1 MKILS
6 HKLLIL
12 IALLLAVSACRDEEF
27 FPVMETISSDSGN
40 NSTRAE
46 LTNPGALQQEGDY
59 WVAKGQVP
67 LVGVGR
73 VADDIS
79 GSLVSLLDVSSNK
92 LDYMFDTDLTNSAKL
107 KSGIVGAE
115 VAANQVISVR
125 DLYHV
130 YKGGQKVGFVIKAA
144 DSGILTADV
153 LGTMWIET
161 SLNNKRQETIS
172 ATDNSGVLSLNL
184 LSPKNSSMQTVS
196 VKTTLPFDEIKLGIG
211 GVDVSL
217 LSGLEIYYA
226 FVGENEAIPITTSN
240 FPSAT
245 VEAGGMWAPLIFTP
259 ADLDKLLDANALDK
273 GPIFAVAAVN
283 PSVEVDLTKCTT
295 QIPEG
300 SEIGFKTNSGGVL
313 GIDAFKTTVIDY
325 TIGDSKYTETLDG
338 SVVGISLIGGGNSL
352 LGTIP
357 AQNGSQLKG
366 NVTKLG
372 IEFRGLN
379 LDLLEATTIC
389 YPYYRTPVEIDPST
403 YFVVANDTVTSSSY
417 VLPSIR
423 KDGSGSVEYTF
434 KGGPAQA
441 EVKVVDGKNILAG
454 MTVAGD
460 YYMQA
465 VYTSANG
472 KQIAYNFIVTRLT
485 KDIPT
490 CHTPLVTSTYPGAKV
505 INTSEFTGCLLCL
518 AENELDENH
527 LAGNIVNPN
536 TNDYAGYI
544 GGVTLAHNTGI
555 VAVDAGQSVSG
566 SQKMRVGFV
575 LQTAKEFLG
584 LGALNFFRIRVLDAE
599 GKEIAD
605 QVAAQNNTVGL
616 GLLDGNGNKIRYSI
630 EVDGP
635 FRYVELYSSGVADV
649 SLSSLR
655 VYYAFWEDMSNNA
668 CAESLAEGI
677 QPDEACTT
685 LLSGV
690 NKHADIY
697 YEGTISTGLA
707 NVDASFSSLA
717 YAIDNSRNTAALIP
731 IINVAGGTTLGIK
744 FDQLSGGQQVGVMLR
759 DPNGVLKLDALRT
772 SVTVR
777 AYLGS
782 RLVSS
787 TDDNDASFGLVDLNV
802 IGYGNRY
809 YIEIT
814 PTADFDRVVINLGQG
829 LASVLTM
836 MQVYGVYYRPD
847 ADGDGIPD
855 CSENPDETEPAGVIM
870 TLEAE
875 DICVGD
881 AVGIKAETGLGTP
894 IQEVYYLQCVASGKK
909 EVIPVSIVNGNLMAA
924 DSARPLTLYN
934 GGIYALRLFD
944 TKEHANGD
952 GTDGLISVATLVLT
966 VHPEE
971 TIWTGARSSDWNT
984 WDNWTNGTPW
994 DCTNV
999 IIPGNVT
1006 RFPTLTQ
1013 SSYQSGMNR
1022 CNYIHIKDGGQLV
1035 NSFYLN
1041 SYNKAWVNLNLTGGR
1056 YYMLSAPLKD
1066 MVSGDMFI
1074 SPGET
1079 PDSFTQLTEQ
1089 TYKEVRTNP
1098 YIYQRLWST
1107 DAPVKNPAGYQASG
1121 TVSPDETNWTPP
1133 YNALTQKYEAGQGFS
1148 LMAGKTTGTTY
1159 EFVFPK
1165 MHQTYHYYS
1174 LSGSPTGMTE
1184 SVHSD
1189 RSVSGRFI
1197 YEGAWKNNALTVTL
1211 TNQKEGL
1218 AFLAGNPFMAH
1229 IDLKTFMAYNNIK
1242 EVKVYDGTVNNSLIL
1257 IDGELVSS
1265 TGSALNYV
1273 MPMEAFFVMNAT
1285 AATSRKVTFTPSML
1299 SAGASR
1305 TRALSRAALAS
1316 AGVGNGMLRIS
1327 ASAEGSVSSC
1337 LLRVSDKA
1345 GAAVRQGEDTR
1356 LLMDSE
1362 TRPKAV
1368 VYTVA
1373 DQTALDI
1380 QQIPSSVGRIPLG
1393 FYLAREGMNVTLS
1406 FDYAGSAW
1414 SGCVIVNSRTGTRT
1428 AISAGKVTLNNVTS
1442 GSGVYYLER
1451 K

>member
-1 MKILS
+1 MKTLS
-6 HKLLIL
+6 HKLFLL
-12 IALLLAVSACRDEEF
+12 IALLLAVSACRDDDF
-27 FPVMETISSDSGN
+27 FPGMETNSLDSGI
-40 NSTRAE
+40 TRVE
-46 LTNPGALQQEGDY
+46 LENPGALRQDGDY
-59 WVAKGQVP
+59 WIAKGQVP

-92 LDYMFDTDLTNSAKL
+92 LDYMFDTDLTNCAKL
-107 KSGIVGAE
+107 KNGIVGAE
-115 VAANQVISVR
+115 VAANQVISVK

-130 YKGGQKVGFVIKAA
+130 YKGGQTVGFVIKAA

-153 LGTMWIET
+153 LGAMWIET
-161 SLNNKRQETIS
+161 SLHDKRQETIS
-172 ATDNSGVLSLNL
+172 ATNSSEVLSLNL
-184 LSPKNSSMQTVS
+184 LSPKNSSTQTVS
-196 VKTTLPFDEIKLGIG
+196 VKTTLPFDEIKLGLG
-211 GVDVSL
+211 GVNVGL
-217 LSGLEIYYA
+217 LSGLEIYYG
-226 FVGENEAIPITTSN
+226 FVGENEAIPITKSN
-240 FPSAT
+240 FPDAKVS
-245 VEAGGMWAPLIFTP
+245 AGGMWGPFIFP
-259 ADLDKLLDANALDK
+259 ANLDDLLDAGALDK
-273 GPIFAVAAVN
+273 GPTFAMTAIS
-283 PSVEVDLTKCTT
+283 PSVEVDLTQCTT
-295 QIPEG
+295 KIPG
-300 SEIGFKTNSGGVL
+300 GAEIGFKTTTAGVL
-313 GIDAFKTTVIDY
+313 GIEAFGKTVLDY
-325 TIGDSKYTETLDG
+325 TIGNSKYTESLDG
-338 SVVGISLIGGGNSL
+338 SVAGISLIGGGNSL

-357 AQNGSQLKG
+357 TQNGSQLKG

-372 IEFRGLN
+372 IEFQGLKV
-379 LDLLEATTIC
+379 DLLKGTVIC
-389 YPYYRTPVEIDPST
+389 YPYYRNPVEIDPST
-403 YFVVANDTVTSSSY
+403 YFVVANDTVTTSSY
-417 VLPSIR
+417 ALPSMR
-423 KDGSGSVEYTF
+423 EDGGGSVQYVF
-434 KGGPAQA
+434 IGGPAQA
-441 EVKVVDGKNILAG
+441 EVKSVEGKNTLAG

-465 VYTSANG
+465 VYTDKDG
-472 KQIAYNFIVTRLT
+472 KQIAYNFIVTRVT
-485 KDIPT
+485 KDIPA

-518 AENELDENH
+518 SDNEMDENH

-544 GGVTLAHNTGI
+544 GGVKLAQNTGI
-555 VAVDAGQSVSG
+555 VAVDAGQSVGSG
-566 SQKMRVGFV
+566 GKMRVGFV

-584 LGALNFFRIRVLDAE
+584 LGALNFFRIRVLNAA

-630 EVDGP
+630 EVDEP

-690 NKHADIY
+690 NNHADIY

-731 IINVAGGTTLGIK
+731 IINVAGGTNLGIK
-744 FDQLSGGQQVGVMLR
+744 FDKLSANQQVGVMFR
-759 DPNGVLKLDALRT
+759 DPNGVLGLDALR
-772 SVTVR
+772 SKVTVR

-782 RLVSS
+782 TPVSS
-787 TDDNDASFGLVDLNV
+787 TNKEDTSFGLVELNV

-814 PTADFDRVVINLGQG
+814 PTGDFDRVVINLGEG
-829 LASVLTM
+829 LASVLSM
-836 MQVYGVYYRPD
+836 VQVYGVYYRPD
-847 ADGDGIPD
+847 DDGDGIPD
-855 CSENPDETEPAGVIM
+855 CSENPDETEPAGVRI

-881 AVGIKAETGLGTP
+881 AMGIKAETGLGTP
-894 IQEVYYLQCVASGKK
+894 IQEVYYLQCVASGQKV
-909 EVIPVSIVNGNLMAA
+909 VIPVSIVNGRLAAA
-924 DSARPLTLYN
+924 DSTRPLTLDKA
-934 GGIYALRLFD
+934 GIYALRLFD
-944 TKEHANGD
+944 TEEHANAD
-952 GTDGLISVATLVLT
+952 GTDGLISVTTLVLT

-971 TIWTGARSSDWNT
+971 TTWTGDKSSDWNT
-984 WDNWTNGTPW
+984 WGNWTEGTPW

-999 IIPGNVT
+999 IIPGDVT

-1022 CNYIHIKDGGQLV
+1022 CNYIHIQNGGQLV

-1041 SYNKAWVNLNLTGGR
+1041 RYNKAWVDLDLTGGR

-1074 SPGET
+1074 SPGVT

-1098 YIYQRLWST
+1098 YVYQRLWST

-1148 LMAGKTTGTTY
+1148 LMAGKATGTTY

-1165 MHQTYHYYS
+1165 MHQTYHYYN
-1174 LSGSPTGMTE
+1174 LAGSPTGMTE
-1184 SVHSD
+1184 SVHTD

-1211 TNQKEGL
+1211 KNQKAGL

-1229 IDLKTFMAYNNIK
+1229 IDLKTFMTYNNIG

-1265 TGSALNYV
+1265 TGSTLSYV

-1285 AATSRKVTFTPSML
+1285 TATSRTVTFTPSML

-1305 TRALSRAALAS
+1305 TRALSRAQA
-1316 AGVGNGMLRIS
+1316 AGVGSGMLRIS
-1327 ASAEGSVSSC
+1327 ASAEGSVSRC

-1345 GAAVRQGEDTR
+1345 SAKVKRGEDTR

-1373 DQTALDI
+1373 DKTALDI
-1380 QQIPSSVGRIPLG
+1380 QQVPSSVSRIPLG
-1393 FYLAREGMNVTLS
+1393 FYLAKEGMSVTLS

-1414 SGCVIVNSRTGTRT
+1414 SGCVIVDSRTGART
-1428 AISAGKVTLNNVTS
+1428 AVSAGKVTLKNVTS